1 MKEIF
6 YSLLLRWKMR
16 VYPKKD
22 QDIQDNK
29 KASYARIE
37 RSFCRIIAK
46 YKAKRKKDRGTV
58 WEEWQSLLTYI
69 STDTFHDEEKYLLDK
84 LIWNYDQQG
93 EKQFIAWYKNSQAT
107 LRRKYDK
114 DRLSLDDADLSHKIN
129 NH

>member
-6 YSLLLRWKMR
+6 YSLLLQWKMR

-37 RSFCRIIAK
+37 RSFCRITAK
-46 YKAKRKKDRGTV
+46 YKAKKKKNRGTV
-58 WEEWQSLLTYI
+58 WEEWQFLLAYI
-69 STDTFHDEEKYLLDK
+69 SADTFHDEEKYLLDK

-93 EKQFIAWYKNSQAT
+93 EKGFIKWYKNNRKILKQ
-107 LRRKYDK
+107 KYDK
-114 DRLSLDDADLSHKIN
+114 GHLSLDDAYLSHKIN